1 MVNQMSL
8 ANMLV
13 VLFIAFKLAGIITW
27 PWLWVLSPLWIA
39 LAVLLLV
46 VLAGG
51 AAKAL
56 SPPGGDR

>member
-1 MVNQMSL
+1 MNQMSL

>member
-1 MVNQMSL
+1 MNQISL
-8 ANMLV
+8 ANMLA

-39 LAVLLLV
+39 LVLLLLV

-51 AAKAL
+51 VVKAL